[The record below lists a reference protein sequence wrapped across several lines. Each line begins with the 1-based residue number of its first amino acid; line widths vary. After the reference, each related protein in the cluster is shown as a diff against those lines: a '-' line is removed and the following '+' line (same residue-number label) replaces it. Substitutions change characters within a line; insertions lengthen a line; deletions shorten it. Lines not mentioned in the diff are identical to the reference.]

1 LAENR
6 LLQTALQQDLELL
19 HDTVRD
25 AGEIA
30 LGYFRG
36 ENRVWMKAGNSPVSE
51 ADIAVDR
58 HLRETLT
65 AARPDY
71 GWLSEETAAEASG
84 IVQDSFF
91 VVDPIDGTRGFV
103 EGNPHWCICAAIV
116 RGGRP
121 VVGIVH
127 CPALG
132 RTFAAS
138 AGGGAVLNGMPIVPD
153 TSANILR
160 LTGSRRLNEEL
171 NRLFP
176 GRFTILPYVP
186 SLAYRLVLVATGE
199 IDGAFARSGSHDWDL
214 AAAEVVLSEA
224 GGTMTSER
232 GEMLVYN
239 GTHSRNPALVAAGP
253 GRHAALLGLAKTG
266 GFLH

>member
-1 LAENR
+1 LAANSLAAAFLAEDLA
-6 LLQTALQQDLELL
+6 LLQS
-19 HDTVRD
+19 TVRE

-30 LGYFRG
+30 LGFFRG
-36 ENRVWMKAGNSPVSE
+36 GNRVWMKDGNSPVSE
-51 ADIAVDR
+51 ADIAVDN

-65 AARPDY
+65 AARPAY
-71 GWLSEETAAEASG
+71 GWLSEETEADASRLERDL
-84 IVQDSFF
+84 VF
-91 VVDPIDGTRGFV
+91 VVDPIDGTRGFI

-116 RGGRP
+116 SAGRP
-121 VVGIVH
+121 VAGVVH

-132 RTFAAS
+132 RSFAA
-138 AGGGAVLNGMPIVPD
+138 ATGKGAQINGMPIVPD
-153 TSANILR
+153 AEGGILR
-160 LTGSRRLNEEL
+160 LTGSRRLNDEL
-171 NRLFP
+171 NRLYP

-214 AAAEVVLSEA
+214 AAAEVILSEA

-232 GEMLVYN
+232 GEMLAYN

-253 GRHAALLGLAKTG
+253 GRHAALLDLAKTG